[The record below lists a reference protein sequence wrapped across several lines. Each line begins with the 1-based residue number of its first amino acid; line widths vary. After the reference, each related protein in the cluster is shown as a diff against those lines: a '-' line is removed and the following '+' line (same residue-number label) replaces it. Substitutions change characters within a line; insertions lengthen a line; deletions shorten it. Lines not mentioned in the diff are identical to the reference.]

1 MKIRFGALALVAM
14 LAACS
19 SQDQTAT
26 GDAQKGS
33 QASATSPGVGAA
45 ISGYSNDSKRT
56 LGNAP
61 DRGELFGYKKGAAVL
76 HKGAYTLRPIALSEE
91 HAIRGVATGMMTL
104 PGPNGEQI
112 KIRYQRHEESPDGNW
127 SWIGRVVGGDASRE
141 AIITFGEHAVF
152 GSIPQANGPS
162 LQLTTERG
170 IAYLVQADASRLLR
184 GVRAGGDAKVPAAYG
199 ASSARETESL
209 VASATQKIHA
219 NALGVSPKAFTAA
232 NTVDLV
238 AGYSNGLATRLGGPS
253 VAVTK
258 LVNLVAAANA
268 ALTNS
273 NINGQIRLVNALQVN
288 YADNT
293 DNGTTLDQLTG
304 SNGTAPVTVPA
315 SLAPLRAAR
324 ETYGADLV
332 TLVRDFK
339 SENNGCGIAWLLGA
353 NQSPITIAGDAPFAY
368 SVVSEGSYDLGGS
381 TYYCEDITLIHELA
395 HNMGSAH
402 DLGNAGGNSGRYPY
416 SYGNKTAAAQGN
428 FFTVMAY
435 GDNNQTLYRVFSNP
449 LITTCGGLA
458 CGVANQVDNARSLN
472 QTIPVVATFR
482 ANVVP
487 FPNGGANDINADG
500 RSDLFLRYGTSGGF
514 AGYWI
519 MNGAS
524 IVSASSALAAPANHE
539 VAAKGDFNGDSRLDV
554 LWYRA
559 SDRNLVLWQGNATG
573 GFDTVGV
580 GGLSPGWL
588 VSGAGDINGDGRSDL
603 FLRYGTSGG
612 FAGYWIMN
620 GASIVSASSALAAP
634 ANHDVAARGDF
645 NGDGRLDVLWYRAS
659 DRNLVLWQGNTT
671 GGFDT
676 IGVGGLSP
684 GWLVSGAGDINADGR
699 SDLFLRYGT
708 SGGFAGYWIMNGAS
722 IVSASSALAAPANHE
737 VAAKGDFNGDGRL
750 DVLWYRA
757 SDRNLALWQG
767 NATGGFDT
775 VGVGGLS
782 SGWTVSAD

>member
-127 SWIGRVVGGDASRE
+127 SWIGRVVGGDAGRE

-184 GVRAGGDAKVPAAYG
+184 GVRAGGDAKVPATYG
-199 ASSARETESL
+199 ASSAHETESL
-209 VASATQKIHA
+209 VASATQKIQA
-219 NALGVSPKAFTAA
+219 QAPGVSSKAVPAA

-238 AGYSNGLATRLGGPS
+238 AGYSSGLATRLGGPS

-258 LVNLVAAANA
+258 LVNLVTAANA

-273 NINGQIRLVNALQVN
+273 NVNGKIRLVNALQVS

-293 DNGTTLDQLTG
+293 DNGTALNELTG
-304 SNGTAPVTVPA
+304 NNGTAPVTVPA

-368 SVVSEGSYDLGGS
+368 SVVSEGSYDLSGS

-402 DLGNAGGNSGRYPY
+402 DLANAGGNSGRYPY
-416 SYGNKTAAAQGN
+416 SYGYKTTAAQGN

-458 CGVANQVDNARSLN
+458 CGVVDQADNARSLN
-472 QTIPVVATFR
+472 QTMPVAATFR
-482 ANVVP
+482 NTVVP
-487 FPNGGANDINADG
+487 IGSGLND
-500 RSDLFLRYGTSGGF
+500 
-514 AGYWI
+514 
-519 MNGAS
+519 
-524 IVSASSALAAPANHE
+524 
-539 VAAKGDFNGDSRLDV
+539 DS
-554 LWYRA
+554 
-559 SDRNLVLWQGNATG
+559 
-573 GFDTVGV
+573 
-580 GGLSPGWL
+580 
-588 VSGAGDINGDGRSDL
+588 NGDGRSDV
-603 FLRYGTSGG
+603 FWNNPTQGG
-612 FAGYWIMN
+612 MQAWHMN
-620 GASIVSASSALAAP
+620 GTGWAYGPVNAISNQYRVAGIGDFNGDGLADILWY
-634 ANHDVAARGDF
+634 DVAKTTFWQWQKRSDGGYNVVNLRSYPAGWDVAGIGDANGDGRADIFWHNPTQGAVQAWLMNGVTWTYGAALSVGTQYRITGIGDF
-645 NGDGRLDVLWYRAS
+645 NGDGRSDILWHDQNKTALYQWQSNANDTYGVAYLRSYPTGWDVVGIGHANS
-659 DRNLVLWQGNTT
+659 DGREDIFWHNPTQGN
-671 GGFDT
+671 
-676 IGVGGLSP
+676 VQA
-684 GWLVSGAGDINADGR
+684 WL
-699 SDLFLRYGT
+699 
-708 SGGFAGYWIMNGAS
+708 MNG
-722 IVSASSALAAPANHE
+722 
-737 VAAKGDFNGDGRL
+737 VAWTYGPKNPVGTQFRVADIGDFNGDGL
-750 DVLWYRA
+750 SDLIWHDQAKTALYQWQALAAGGYTIA
-757 SDRNLALWQG
+757 SLRSYP
-767 NATGGFDT
+767 
-775 VGVGGLS
+775 VGWEIVK
-782 SGWTVSAD
+782 

>member
-19 SQDQTAT
+19 SQDQTTT

-33 QASATSPGVGAA
+33 QASATSPGVGAD

-127 SWIGRVVGGDASRE
+127 SWIGRVVGGDAGRE

-184 GVRAGGDAKVPAAYG
+184 GVRAGGDTRVAASYA
-199 ASSARETESL
+199 ASSSSETDSL
-209 VASATQKIHA
+209 VASAMQKVQA
-219 NALGVSPKAFTAA
+219 QALAGSSKAVPAA

-238 AGYSNGLATRLGGPS
+238 AGYSSGLATRLGGPS
-253 VAVTK
+253 VAITK
-258 LVNLVAAANA
+258 LVSLVAAANA
-268 ALTNS
+268 ALANS
-273 NINGQIRLVNALQVN
+273 NVNGQIRLVNALQVN

-293 DNGTTLDQLTG
+293 DNGAALDQLTG
-304 SNGTAPVTVPA
+304 NNGTTPVTVPA

-353 NQSPITIAGDAPFAY
+353 NQQPITVAGDAPFAY
-368 SVVSEGSYDLGGS
+368 SVISEGSYDLSGS

-402 DLGNAGGNSGRYPY
+402 DLANAGGNSGRYPY
-416 SYGNKTAAAQGN
+416 SYGYKTTAALGN

-435 GDNNQTLYRVFSNP
+435 GDNGQTLYRVFSNP
-449 LITTCGGLA
+449 LINTCGGLT
-458 CGVANQVDNARSLN
+458 CGVVDQVDNARSLN
-472 QTIPVVATFR
+472 QTIPVAATFR
-482 ANVVP
+482 ATVVP
-487 FPNGGANDINADG
+487 VKQKLYADYNGDGLSDAVWRNSTSGENIVWWAANADTRAQIG
-500 RSDLFLRYGTSGGF
+500 FVPGPAWQIVAAGDFGGDGLSDLFWR
-514 AGYWI
+514 
-519 MNGAS
+519 N
-524 IVSASSALAAPANHE
+524 SATGENIIWHSA
-539 VAAKGDFNGDSRLDV
+539 
-554 LWYRA
+554 
-559 SDRNLVLWQGNATG
+559 NATNLQQG
-573 GFDTVGV
+573 QIVADANWRV
-580 GGLSPGWL
+580 
-588 VSGAGDINGDGRSDL
+588 AGS
-603 FLRYGTSGG
+603 
-612 FAGYWIMN
+612 
-620 GASIVSASSALAAP
+620 
-634 ANHDVAARGDF
+634 GDF
-645 NGDGRLDVLWYRAS
+645 NGDGKYDIFWRNSATGANIIWWSGVFTGNSSVQTVPAPWIIVGIGDFNS
-659 DRNLVLWQGNTT
+659 DGQADIFWRN
-671 GGFDT
+671 
-676 IGVGGLSP
+676 P
-684 GWLVSGAGDINADGR
+684 A
-699 SDLFLRYGT
+699 
-708 SGGFAGYWIMNGAS
+708 NGENIIWFSANPAS
-722 IVSASSALAAPANHE
+722 ILYAQPVVGAAWQ
-737 VAAKGDFNGDGRL
+737 VVGTGDFNGDGKSDLFWRNSTSG
-750 DVLWYRA
+750 VNIIWWSGSFNNA
-757 SDRNLALWQG
+757 SGIATVANSWKVV
-767 NATGGFDT
+767 ATGDYNGD
-775 VGVGGLS
+775 GLYDLLWRNS
-782 SGWTVSAD
+782 ISGENSIWFSATPASFRVLPLIAEQSWQVKP

>member
-127 SWIGRVVGGDASRE
+127 SWIGRVVGGDAGRE

-199 ASSARETESL
+199 ASSAHETESL
-209 VASATQKIHA
+209 VASATQKIQA
-219 NALGVSPKAFTAA
+219 QAPGVSSKAVPAA

-238 AGYSNGLATRLGGPS
+238 AGYSSGLATRLGGPS

-258 LVNLVAAANA
+258 LVNLVTAANA

-273 NINGQIRLVNALQVN
+273 NVNGKIRLVNALQVS

-293 DNGTTLDQLTG
+293 DNGTALNELTG
-304 SNGTAPVTVPA
+304 NNGTAPVTVPA

-368 SVVSEGSYDLGGS
+368 SVVSEGSYDLSGS

-402 DLGNAGGNSGRYPY
+402 DLANAGGNSGRYPY
-416 SYGNKTAAAQGN
+416 SYGYKTTAAQGN

-458 CGVANQVDNARSLN
+458 CGVVDQADNARSLN
-472 QTIPVVATFR
+472 QTMPVAATFR
-482 ANVVP
+482 NTVVP
-487 FPNGGANDINADG
+487 IGSGLND
-500 RSDLFLRYGTSGGF
+500 
-514 AGYWI
+514 
-519 MNGAS
+519 
-524 IVSASSALAAPANHE
+524 
-539 VAAKGDFNGDSRLDV
+539 DS
-554 LWYRA
+554 
-559 SDRNLVLWQGNATG
+559 
-573 GFDTVGV
+573 
-580 GGLSPGWL
+580 
-588 VSGAGDINGDGRSDL
+588 NGDGRSDV
-603 FLRYGTSGG
+603 FWNNPTQGG
-612 FAGYWIMN
+612 MQAWHMN
-620 GASIVSASSALAAP
+620 GTGWAYGPVNAISNQYRVAGIGDFNGDGLADILWY
-634 ANHDVAARGDF
+634 DVAKTTFWQWQKRSDGGYNVVNLRSYPAGWDVAGIGDANGDGRADIFWHNPTQGAVQAWLMNGVTWTYGAALSVGTQYRITGIGDF
-645 NGDGRLDVLWYRAS
+645 NGDGRSDILWHDQNKTALYQWQSNANDTYGVAYLRSYPTGWDVVGIGHANS
-659 DRNLVLWQGNTT
+659 DGREDIFWHNPTQGN
-671 GGFDT
+671 
-676 IGVGGLSP
+676 VQA
-684 GWLVSGAGDINADGR
+684 WL
-699 SDLFLRYGT
+699 
-708 SGGFAGYWIMNGAS
+708 MNG
-722 IVSASSALAAPANHE
+722 
-737 VAAKGDFNGDGRL
+737 VAWTYGPKNPVGTQFRVADIGDFNGDGL
-750 DVLWYRA
+750 SDLIWHDQAKTALYQWQALAAGGYTIA
-757 SDRNLALWQG
+757 SLRSYP
-767 NATGGFDT
+767 
-775 VGVGGLS
+775 VGWEIVK
-782 SGWTVSAD
+782 